1 MKITNIDFCK
11 SADFS
16 FIRNRLASPRKI
28 VENTQKIALPLIAL
42 IGFELLPK
50 VAAGLPHYALC
61 VSVCTFFS
69 GREFPLCFVDCA
81 PLLKS

>member
-1 MKITNIDFCK
+1 MKITNIDLCK
-11 SADFS
+11 STDFS
-16 FIRNRLASPRKI
+16 FIRNRLASPSKI

-50 VAAGLPHYALC
+50 VDAGPAHYVLC
-61 VSVCTFFS
+61 VGVCS
-69 GREFPLCFVDCA
+69 YVSWAQFPLCFLECA